1 MVRSQ
6 YAHSIAF
13 QYTRRVTVRK
23 LSGHM
28 PIDARRIFRNHPGM
42 SEVPED
48 KQQEYLAMLPKLRN
62 LFMYK
67 GELSE
72 EDLDPLPETEE
83 QAAKRDRGLNV
94 KSDLMDQP
102 WRARYRWDICKRY
115 IERTRAHRAKK
126 LAEDQRA
133 EEQQKQNAKMD
144 SDMSVYNQHIR
155 TTFTKV
161 SAAMRE
167 KYSYTAALSDR
178 CCRECKGFYSSWAA
192 LDIERCPKTKAWKSV
207 ADTTEDWY
215 CGLKSCRSAYTQAGK
230 RLRLRKAD
238 ARKAEKKK
246 KDDEKKLRAV
256 PMNRY
261 LLLQKTAFADIDSEL
276 AQKYQFNVNDDD
288 LSCCACGGWWST
300 WVAQDLRTLTRKS
313 KTPDPQDTP
322 EEQTRWYCGTKA
334 CLVECMAMEQ
344 QLKHSLKQRR
354 EPAKK
359 KRKTRR

>member
-13 QYTRRVTVRK
+13 QYTRRVTARK

-102 WRARYRWDICKRY
+102 WRARYRWDNCKRY
-115 IERTRAHRAKK
+115 IERRRAHRAKK
-126 LAEDQRA
+126 LAEAQRA

-144 SDMSVYNQHIR
+144 SDMSVYTDNLHEGECSDAKKVQLHGCAIR
-155 TTFTKV
+155 PL
-161 SAAMRE
+161 
-167 KYSYTAALSDR
+167 LSR
-178 CCRECKGFYSSWAA
+178 VQR
-192 LDIERCPKTKAWKSV
+192 
-207 ADTTEDWY
+207 
-215 CGLKSCRSAYTQAGK
+215 
-230 RLRLRKAD
+230 
-238 ARKAEKKK
+238 
-246 KDDEKKLRAV
+246 
-256 PMNRY
+256 
-261 LLLQKTAFADIDSEL
+261 LLLFL
-276 AQKYQFNVNDDD
+276 A
-288 LSCCACGGWWST
+288 GIG
-300 WVAQDLRTLTRKS
+300 
-313 KTPDPQDTP
+313 
-322 EEQTRWYCGTKA
+322 
-334 CLVECMAMEQ
+334 
-344 QLKHSLKQRR
+344 H
-354 EPAKK
+354 
-359 KRKTRR
+359 